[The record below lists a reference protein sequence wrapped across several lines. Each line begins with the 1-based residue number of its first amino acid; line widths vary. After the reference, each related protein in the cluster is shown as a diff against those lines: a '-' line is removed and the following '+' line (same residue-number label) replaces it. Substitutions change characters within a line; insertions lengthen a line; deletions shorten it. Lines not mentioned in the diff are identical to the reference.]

1 MAIAEREERSMN
13 CAVHA
18 DTEASGYCRN
28 CGKAMCAA
36 CSHRVRDVLYCE
48 DCLAQHVGLPTTAP
62 PTGLP
67 VVAADP
73 GAYAPPVRTAQ
84 KQNNAPVLAFLL
96 GFIPGLGAI
105 YNGEYN
111 KAIIHVVVF
120 GAIIL
125 GIASDLGE
133 SIQGLLIFALAVA
146 PFYMAIDAMRS
157 AKARATGQ
165 PLADPLENWSGQ
177 RPLGPIILIG
187 IGALFL
193 LNNFGFFDF
202 FRVRQIFVPLL
213 LIGIGFFM
221 LKNRVGGKS

>member
-1 MAIAEREERSMN
+1 MN

-48 DCLAQHVGLPTTAP
+48 DCLAQHVGLPSAAP
-62 PTGLP
+62 PP
-67 VVAADP
+67 SAAADP
-73 GAYAPPVRTAQ
+73 GGFAPPMMPAQ
-84 KQNNAPVLAFLL
+84 KQHTAPVLAFLL

-133 SIQGLLIFALAVA
+133 SIQGLLIFALCVF

-177 RPLGPIILIG
+177 KPLGPIILIG

-193 LNNFGFFDF
+193 LNNFGFFEF

-221 LKNRVGGKS
+221 LKNRVSGKS

>member
-1 MAIAEREERSMN
+1 MN

-18 DTEASGYCRN
+18 ETEASGYCRN

-48 DCLAQHVGLPTTAP
+48 DCLAQHVGLPATPPAASAAAGDPANPGRFAP
-62 PTGLP
+62 IATHWQ
-67 VVAADP
+67 
-73 GAYAPPVRTAQ
+73 RQ
-84 KQNNAPVLAFLL
+84 HNAPVLAFLL

-111 KAIIHVVVF
+111 KAIIHVVIF
-120 GAIIL
+120 GAIIF

-133 SIQGLLIFALAVA
+133 SIQGLLIFALCVF

-165 PLADPLENWSGQ
+165 PLTDPFENWSGQ

-221 LKNRVGGKS
+221 LKNRVSGKN

>member
-1 MAIAEREERSMN
+1 MN

-48 DCLAQHVGLPTTAP
+48 DCLAQHVGLPPTASTAGSAP
-62 PTGLP
+62 G
-67 VVAADP
+67 ASGDP
-73 GAYAPPVRTAQ
+73 GGFAPPVIPAQ

-96 GFIPGLGAI
+96 GFVPGLGAI

-120 GAIIL
+120 GAIIF

-133 SIQGLLIFALAVA
+133 SLQGLLIFALCVF
-146 PFYMAIDAMRS
+146 PFYMAIDAMRT
-157 AKARATGQ
+157 AKAKSTGQ
-165 PLADPLENWSGQ
+165 PLTDPFENWSGH

-193 LNNFGFFDF
+193 LNNLGIFEFL
-202 FRVRQIFVPLL
+202 RIRQVFVPLV

-221 LKNRVGGKS
+221 LRNRVGGKS

>member
-1 MAIAEREERSMN
+1 MN

-48 DCLAQHVGLPTTAP
+48 DCLAQHVGLPVSGVP
-62 PTGLP
+62 
-67 VVAADP
+67 ADP
-73 GAYAPPVRTAQ
+73 GGFAPPIPAAQ
-84 KQNNAPVLAFLL
+84 KQTGAPVLAFLL
-96 GFIPGLGAI
+96 GFIPGLGAV

-111 KAIIHVVVF
+111 KAIIHVVIF

-133 SIQGLLIFALAVA
+133 SIQGLLIFALCVF

-157 AKARATGQ
+157 AKAKATGQ
-165 PLADPLENWSGQ
+165 PLADPFENWSGR

-187 IGALFL
+187 IGGLFL

-213 LIGIGFFM
+213 LIGVGFFM
-221 LKNRVGGKS
+221 LKNRMSGKS

>member
-1 MAIAEREERSMN
+1 MN

-48 DCLAQHVGLPTTAP
+48 DCLAQHVGLPPSAAP
-62 PTGLP
+62 DPPANPGP
-67 VVAADP
+67 YIPAATP
-73 GAYAPPVRTAQ
+73 QLRQG
-84 KQNNAPVLAFLL
+84 NSPVLAFLL

-111 KAIIHVVVF
+111 KAILHVVVF

-133 SIQGLLIFALAVA
+133 SLQGLLIFALVIS
-146 PFYMAIDAMRS
+146 PFYMAIDAMRT
-157 AKARATGQ
+157 AKAKSTGQ
-165 PLADPLENWSGQ
+165 PLADPFENWSGQ

-193 LNNFGFFDF
+193 LNNFGFFEF

-221 LKNRVGGKS
+221 LKNRVSGKN

>member
-1 MAIAEREERSMN
+1 MN

-48 DCLAQHVGLPTTAP
+48 DCLAQHVGLPAAAP
-62 PTGLP
+62 LAATPGEAANPGGFAP
-67 VVAADP
+67 VATP
-73 GAYAPPVRTAQ
+73 GQRH
-84 KQNNAPVLAFLL
+84 NNAPVLAFLL

-111 KAIIHVVVF
+111 KAIIHVVIF
-120 GAIIL
+120 GAIIF

-133 SIQGLLIFALAVA
+133 SIQGLLIFALCVF

-165 PLADPLENWSGQ
+165 PLTDPFEHWSGQ

-221 LKNRVGGKS
+221 LKNRVSGKN

>member
-1 MAIAEREERSMN
+1 MN

-28 CGKAMCAA
+28 CGKAMCTA

-48 DCLAQHVGLPTTAP
+48 DCLAQHVGLP
-62 PTGLP
+62 
-67 VVAADP
+67 
-73 GAYAPPVRTAQ
+73 APPVATPGETANPGGFASVATPGQ
-84 KQNNAPVLAFLL
+84 RQHNAPVLAFLL

-111 KAIIHVVVF
+111 KAIIHVVIF
-120 GAIIL
+120 GAIIF

-133 SIQGLLIFALAVA
+133 SIQGLLIFALCVF

-165 PLADPLENWSGQ
+165 PLTDPFESWSGQ

-193 LNNFGFFDF
+193 LNNFGFFEF

-221 LKNRVGGKS
+221 LKNRVSGKN

>member
-1 MAIAEREERSMN
+1 MN

-36 CSHRVRDVLYCE
+36 CSHKVRDVLYCE
-48 DCLAQHVGLPTTAP
+48 DCLAQQVGLPSTPSAAAPVGAAEPGGFAP
-62 PTGLP
+62 PI
-67 VVAADP
+67 
-73 GAYAPPVRTAQ
+73 PPAQ
-84 KQNNAPVLAFLL
+84 KQHTAPVLAFLL
-96 GFIPGLGAI
+96 GFIPGLGAV

-125 GIASDLGE
+125 GIASDLGD
-133 SIQGLLIFALAVA
+133 SIQGLLVFALCVF

-165 PLADPLENWSGQ
+165 PLADPFENWSGQ

-193 LNNFGFFDF
+193 LNNFGFFEF

-221 LKNRVGGKS
+221 LKNRVSGKS

>member
-1 MAIAEREERSMN
+1 MN

-48 DCLAQHVGLPTTAP
+48 DCLAQHVGLPAAALDAAP
-62 PTGLP
+62 GAT
-67 VVAADP
+67 ADP
-73 GAYAPPVRTAQ
+73 GVFAPPAISAQ
-84 KQNNAPVLAFLL
+84 KHNNAPVLAFLL
-96 GFIPGLGAI
+96 GFVPGLGAV
-105 YNGEYN
+105 YNGEYYN
-111 KAIIHVVVF
+111 AIIHVVVF
-120 GAIIL
+120 GAIIF

-133 SIQGLLIFALAVA
+133 SLQGLLIFALCVF

-157 AKARATGQ
+157 AKAKATGQ
-165 PLADPLENWSGQ
+165 PLADPFENWSGQ

-193 LNNFGFFDF
+193 LNNLGIFEFL
-202 FRVRQIFVPLL
+202 RIRQVFVPLI

-221 LKNRVGGKS
+221 LKNRVGGKN

>member
-1 MAIAEREERSMN
+1 MN

-36 CSHRVRDVLYCE
+36 CSHKVRDVLYCE
-48 DCLAQHVGLPTTAP
+48 DCLAQHVGLPVAP
-62 PTGLP
+62 GVSAGAP
-67 VVAADP
+67 ASP
-73 GAYAPPVRTAQ
+73 GAYMHPVTPQLRQ
-84 KQNNAPVLAFLL
+84 GNSPVLAFLL

-125 GIASDLGE
+125 GVASDLGD
-133 SIQGLLIFALAVA
+133 SLQGLLVFALAVA

-157 AKARATGQ
+157 AKAKATGQ
-165 PLADPLENWSGQ
+165 PLADPFENWSGQ

-187 IGALFL
+187 IGGLFL
-193 LNNFGFFDF
+193 LNNFGFFEF

-221 LKNRVGGKS
+221 LKNRVSGKS

>member
-1 MAIAEREERSMN
+1 MN

-48 DCLAQHVGLPTTAP
+48 DCLAQHVGLPPAPSPSAAPDPPANPGPYIPTATP
-62 PTGLP
+62 QLRQG
-67 VVAADP
+67 
-73 GAYAPPVRTAQ
+73 
-84 KQNNAPVLAFLL
+84 NSPVLAFLL
-96 GFIPGLGAI
+96 GFIPGLGAV

-111 KAIIHVVVF
+111 KAIIHIVVF

-133 SIQGLLIFALAVA
+133 SLQGLLIFALVIS
-146 PFYMAIDAMRS
+146 PFYMAIDAMRT
-157 AKARATGQ
+157 AKAKSTGQ
-165 PLADPLENWSGQ
+165 PLADPFENWSGQ
-177 RPLGPIILIG
+177 RPMGPIILIG

-193 LNNFGFFDF
+193 LNNFGFFEF

-221 LKNRVGGKS
+221 LKNRVSGKN

>member
-1 MAIAEREERSMN
+1 MN

-48 DCLAQHVGLPTTAP
+48 DCLAQHVGLPPAASAGNAVP
-62 PTGLP
+62 G
-67 VVAADP
+67 VNADP
-73 GAYAPPVRTAQ
+73 GGFAPPLTSAQ
-84 KQNNAPVLAFLL
+84 KHNNAPVLAFLL
-96 GFIPGLGAI
+96 GFVPGLGAI

-111 KAIIHVVVF
+111 KAIIHVVIF
-120 GAIIL
+120 GAIIF
-125 GIASDLGE
+125 GIASDLGD
-133 SIQGLLIFALAVA
+133 SLQGLLIFALVIF

-157 AKARATGQ
+157 AKAKSTGQ
-165 PLADPLENWSGQ
+165 PLTDPFENWSGQ

-193 LNNFGFFDF
+193 LNNLGIFEFL
-202 FRVRQIFVPLL
+202 RIRQVFVPLV

-221 LKNRVGGKS
+221 LRNRVGGKS

>member
-1 MAIAEREERSMN
+1 MN

-48 DCLAQHVGLPTTAP
+48 DCLAQHVGLPPAAP
-62 PTGLP
+62 PP
-67 VVAADP
+67 VATPDAPANP
-73 GAYAPPVRTAQ
+73 GAYMPAATPQLRQ
-84 KQNNAPVLAFLL
+84 GNAPVLAFLL

-111 KAIIHVVVF
+111 KAIIHVVIF
-120 GAIIL
+120 GAIIF

-133 SIQGLLIFALAVA
+133 SIQGLLIFALCVF
-146 PFYMAIDAMRS
+146 PFYMAIDAMRT

-165 PLADPLENWSGQ
+165 PLADPFENWSGQ

-193 LNNFGFFDF
+193 LNNFGFFEF

-221 LKNRVGGKS
+221 LKNRVSGKS

>member
-1 MAIAEREERSMN
+1 MN

-48 DCLAQHVGLPTTAP
+48 DCLAQHVGLPPAA
-62 PTGLP
+62 P
-67 VVAADP
+67 VVAAPNAAGVAP
-73 GAYAPPVRTAQ
+73 GLPAGNPGGVAPPITPAQ
-84 KQNNAPVLAFLL
+84 RQGNAPVLAFLL

-111 KAIIHVVVF
+111 KAIIHVVIF

-133 SIQGLLIFALAVA
+133 SIQGLLIFALAVF

-165 PLADPLENWSGQ
+165 PLADPFENWSGQ

-193 LNNFGFFDF
+193 LNNFGFFEF

-221 LKNRVGGKS
+221 LKNRVSGKS

>member
-1 MAIAEREERSMN
+1 MN

-48 DCLAQHVGLPTTAP
+48 DCLAQHVGLPPAAP
-62 PTGLP
+62 PPSAAPGAP
-67 VVAADP
+67 ADP
-73 GAYAPPVRTAQ
+73 GVFAPPIPGAH
-84 KQNNAPVLAFLL
+84 KQNGAPVLAFLL
-96 GFIPGLGAI
+96 GFVPGLGAV

-111 KAIIHVVVF
+111 KAIIQVVVF

-133 SIQGLLIFALAVA
+133 GLQNLLIFALVIF
-146 PFYMAIDAMRS
+146 PFYSAIDAMRS

-165 PLADPLENWSGQ
+165 PLADPFENWSGQ

-187 IGALFL
+187 IGGLFL
-193 LNNFGFFDF
+193 LNNFGFFEF

-213 LIGIGFFM
+213 LIGVGFFM
-221 LKNRVGGKS
+221 LKNRMSGKN

>member
-1 MAIAEREERSMN
+1 MN

-48 DCLAQHVGLPTTAP
+48 NCLAQHVGLPPAAPEPSAAPGVAANSGGFAP
-62 PTGLP
+62 PMTP
-67 VVAADP
+67 
-73 GAYAPPVRTAQ
+73 AQ
-84 KQNNAPVLAFLL
+84 RQQTAPVLAFLL

-120 GAIIL
+120 GAIIF
-125 GIASDLGE
+125 GIASDLGD
-133 SIQGLLIFALAVA
+133 SIQGLLIFALCVF

-193 LNNFGFFDF
+193 LNNFGFFEF

-221 LKNRVGGKS
+221 LKNRVSGKS

>member
-1 MAIAEREERSMN
+1 MN

-48 DCLAQHVGLPTTAP
+48 DCLAQHVGLPPAASPPSVAP
-62 PTGLP
+62 
-67 VVAADP
+67 D
-73 GAYAPPVRTAQ
+73 PPVIPAR
-84 KQNNAPVLAFLL
+84 KEGNAPVLAFLL

-125 GIASDLGE
+125 GVSSALGDSIHDL
-133 SIQGLLIFALAVA
+133 LVFALVVS

-157 AKARATGQ
+157 AKARSTGL
-165 PLADPLENWSGQ
+165 PLADPFENWSGQ

-213 LIGIGFFM
+213 LIGIGFYM
-221 LKNRVGGKS
+221 LKNRVSGKS

>member
-1 MAIAEREERSMN
+1 MN

-48 DCLAQHVGLPTTAP
+48 NCLAQHVGLPPAAPEPSAAPGAAADSGGFAP
-62 PTGLP
+62 PMTP
-67 VVAADP
+67 
-73 GAYAPPVRTAQ
+73 AQ
-84 KQNNAPVLAFLL
+84 RQQTAPVLAFLL

-120 GAIIL
+120 GAIIF
-125 GIASDLGE
+125 GIASDLGD
-133 SIQGLLIFALAVA
+133 SIQGLLIFALCVF

-193 LNNFGFFDF
+193 LNNFGFFEF

-221 LKNRVGGKS
+221 LKNRVSGKS

>member
-1 MAIAEREERSMN
+1 MN

-48 DCLAQHVGLPTTAP
+48 DCLAQHVGLPAAGSAEPGVTAEP
-62 PTGLP
+62 VGLVTP
-67 VVAADP
+67 ATA
-73 GAYAPPVRTAQ
+73 AQ
-84 KQNNAPVLAFLL
+84 KQHNAPVLAFLL

-111 KAIIHVVVF
+111 KAIIHVVIF
-120 GAIIL
+120 GAIIF

-133 SIQGLLIFALAVA
+133 SLQGLLIFALCVF
-146 PFYMAIDAMRS
+146 PFYMAVDAMRT
-157 AKARATGQ
+157 AKAKATGQ
-165 PLADPLENWSGQ
+165 PLADPFANWSGQ

-193 LNNFGFFDF
+193 LNNFGFFEF

-213 LIGIGFFM
+213 LIGVGFFM
-221 LKNRVGGKS
+221 LKNRVSGKN

>member
-1 MAIAEREERSMN
+1 MN

-48 DCLAQHVGLPTTAP
+48 ECLAQHL
-62 PTGLP
+62 GLP
-67 VVAADP
+67 VAPSVSAEAPASP
-73 GAYAPPVRTAQ
+73 GAYMPPATPQLRQ
-84 KQNNAPVLAFLL
+84 RNSPVLAFLL
-96 GFIPGLGAI
+96 GFIPGLGAV

-111 KAIIHVVVF
+111 KAIIHVVAF

-125 GIASDLGE
+125 GASSDLGE
-133 SIQGLLIFALAVA
+133 SLHGLLIFALVIS

-157 AKARATGQ
+157 AKAKSTGQ
-165 PLADPLENWSGQ
+165 PLADPFENWSGQ

-202 FRVRQIFVPLL
+202 FRVRQVIVPLL
-213 LIGIGFFM
+213 LIGIGFYM
-221 LKNRVGGKS
+221 LKNRVSGKN

>member
-1 MAIAEREERSMN
+1 MN

-48 DCLAQHVGLPTTAP
+48 DCLAQHVGLPAAP
-62 PTGLP
+62 PP
-67 VVAADP
+67 VATPGEIANPGGFAPVATP
-73 GAYAPPVRTAQ
+73 GQRH
-84 KQNNAPVLAFLL
+84 NNAPVLAFLL

-111 KAIIHVVVF
+111 KAIIHVVIF
-120 GAIIL
+120 GAIIF

-133 SIQGLLIFALAVA
+133 SIQGVLIFALCVF

-165 PLADPLENWSGQ
+165 PLTDPFENWSGQ

-221 LKNRVGGKS
+221 LKNRVSGKN

>member
-1 MAIAEREERSMN
+1 MN

-48 DCLAQHVGLPTTAP
+48 DCLAQHVGLPPAAP
-62 PTGLP
+62 PP
-67 VVAADP
+67 SAAPDPAANP
-73 GAYAPPVRTAQ
+73 GAYMPAATPQLRQ
-84 KQNNAPVLAFLL
+84 GNSPVLAFLL

-111 KAIIHVVVF
+111 KAIIHVVAF

-133 SIQGLLIFALAVA
+133 SIQGLLIFALCVF
-146 PFYMAIDAMRS
+146 PFYMAIDAMRT

-165 PLADPLENWSGQ
+165 PLADPFENWSGQ

-193 LNNFGFFDF
+193 LNNFGFFEF

-221 LKNRVGGKS
+221 LKNRVSGKN

>member
-1 MAIAEREERSMN
+1 MN

-36 CSHRVRDVLYCE
+36 CSHKVRDVLYCE
-48 DCLAQHVGLPTTAP
+48 DCLAQHVGLPATVTP
-62 PTGLP
+62 PGAVSGVP
-67 VVAADP
+67 ADP
-73 GAYAPPVRTAQ
+73 GGFASSIPAAQ
-84 KQNNAPVLAFLL
+84 KQNGAPVVAFLL
-96 GFIPGLGAI
+96 GFIPGLGAV

-125 GIASDLGE
+125 GVASDLGE
-133 SIQGLLIFALAVA
+133 SLQGLLIFALVVA

-157 AKARATGQ
+157 AKAKATGQ
-165 PLADPLENWSGQ
+165 PLADPFENWSGQ

-187 IGALFL
+187 VGALFL
-193 LNNFGFFDF
+193 LNNFGFFEF
-202 FRVRQIFVPLL
+202 FRVRQIFIPLL
-213 LIGIGFFM
+213 LIGVGFFM
-221 LKNRVGGKS
+221 LKNRVSGKS

>member
-1 MAIAEREERSMN
+1 MN

-48 DCLAQHVGLPTTAP
+48 DCLAQHVGLPATQPAATAAA
-62 PTGLP
+62 GEP
-67 VVAADP
+67 VNP
-73 GAYAPPVRTAQ
+73 GGFASIATPGQRQ
-84 KQNNAPVLAFLL
+84 HNAPVLAFLL

-111 KAIIHVVVF
+111 KAIIHVVIF
-120 GAIIL
+120 GAIIF

-133 SIQGLLIFALAVA
+133 SIQGLLIFALCVF

-165 PLADPLENWSGQ
+165 PLTDPFENWSGQ

-193 LNNFGFFDF
+193 LNNFGFFEF

-221 LKNRVGGKS
+221 LKNRVSGKN

>member
-1 MAIAEREERSMN
+1 MN

-48 DCLAQHVGLPTTAP
+48 DCLAQHVGLPPVAP
-62 PTGLP
+62 PP
-67 VVAADP
+67 SVADAP
-73 GAYAPPVRTAQ
+73 ANLNAYMPSATPQLRQ
-84 KQNNAPVLAFLL
+84 GNSPVLAFLL
-96 GFIPGLGAI
+96 GFVPGLGAI

-111 KAIIHVVVF
+111 KAIMHVVIF

-125 GIASDLGE
+125 GISSDLGE
-133 SIQGLLIFALAVA
+133 SIQSLLIFALCVF

-157 AKARATGQ
+157 AKARSTGQ
-165 PLADPLENWSGQ
+165 PLADPFENWSVQ

-193 LNNFGFFDF
+193 LNNFGFFEF

-221 LKNRVGGKS
+221 LKNRVSGKN